1 MKLLLVCTANI
12 CRSPMAHGALDR
24 LVRERGLNASITI
37 DSAATHD
44 YFIGAPP
51 ETQACEEAAGRGFDI
66 SGLRARAVTR
76 ADFDAFDL
84 VLAMDRQNLA
94 HLQYLAPSSQRDK
107 VRLFMSFAERRAS
120 DVPDPYGGGAR
131 KFKRTMDIIER
142 GAGAVASYLAED
154 AIRDA

>member
-1 MKLLLVCTANI
+1 
-12 CRSPMAHGALDR
+12 MAHGALDR
-24 LVRERGLNASITI
+24 LVRERGLSASITI